1 MNGGTRQSDL
11 LWDRI
16 RGHTMDLVRLA
27 FPIIIARVG
36 WMTMQLVDTAMVGR
50 YDTNELAFQSM
61 AGTVVGILF
70 VPTMG
75 LMLGALITTANA
87 YGEERYVECGA
98 VWRRAMPYAA
108 ILGLGL
114 AVFCMFGEEILLAL
128 KIEAGIARGAGRVTE
143 IYGYGMPLGIAYIA
157 SMYFLEGIKRPIPG
171 VLLMVTA
178 NMLNVC
184 LNWVLVYGNLGFPA
198 MGAEGSAWATTIL
211 RVFLTAG
218 IVFYIWFMPGAERYG
233 VRLKPSGGWK
243 AWAEQRRLG
252 YAAGLS
258 FGIEHSAFMALFIFA
273 GWLGTLAVA
282 SMNIVFGVFGF
293 FFMAA
298 AGISSATGV
307 LVGNAWG
314 RRDMGDVAFSG
325 WTGLAFNGVVL
336 APAAA
341 LLLVVPATI
350 GSLFTD
356 DPAVIAAAVPLY
368 ILGGYALILD
378 GAQTVL
384 ANALRARHDKWF
396 PTGSHTVSYVFLMAP
411 FAWYLAF
418 AAGHGARGLMESF
431 VVASIVSIVFLIARF
446 AWLSSRDRRV
456 LAMSPSGET
465 AVMEAA
471 EAQEPAAPPIGA
483 PSSSIH

>member
-1 MNGGTRQSDL
+1 MSGGTRQSDL
-11 LWDRI
+11 LWDRV
-16 RGHTMDLVRLA
+16 RGHTLDLLRLA
-27 FPIIIARVG
+27 IPIIIARVG

-50 YDTNELAFQSM
+50 YDTNQLAFQSM

-87 YGEERYVECGA
+87 YGEENYAECGA
-98 VWRRAMPYAA
+98 VWRRSMPYAA
-108 ILGLGL
+108 ALGLGL
-114 AVFCMFGEEILLAL
+114 AAFCMFGEEILLAL
-128 KIEAGIARGAGRVTE
+128 KIDEEIAHGAGRVTE
-143 IYGYGMPLGIAYIA
+143 IYGYGMPLGIVYIA

-171 VLLMVTA
+171 VALMMAA
-178 NMLNVC
+178 NVLNIG

-218 IVFYIWFMPGAERYG
+218 IITYIWFMPGAERYG
-233 VRLKPSGGWK
+233 VRLRPTGGWR

-273 GWLGTLAVA
+273 GWLGALAVA
-282 SMNIVFGVFGF
+282 SMNIVFAVFGF

-314 RRDMGDVAFSG
+314 RRDLGDVAFSG
-325 WTGLAFNGVVL
+325 WTGLAFNAVVL

-341 LLLVVPATI
+341 LLVLAPAMI
-350 GSLFTD
+350 GRLFTD
-356 DPAVIAAAVPLY
+356 DLTVIAAAVPLY
-368 ILGGYALILD
+368 VLGGYALVLD

-396 PTGSHTVSYVFLMAP
+396 PTGSHTVSYVILMAP
-411 FAWYLAF
+411 YAWYLAF
-418 AAGHGARGLMESF
+418 PVGHGARGLMESF
-431 VVASIVSIVFLIARF
+431 VVASIVSIIFLIARF
-446 AWLSSRDRRV
+446 GWLASRDKGLPVPGSRGAARGRV
-456 LAMSPSGET
+456 VSEIHETTASPVRSPG
-465 AVMEAA
+465 
-471 EAQEPAAPPIGA
+471 
-483 PSSSIH
+483 SSIH